1 MSLKLIQNQN
11 QFPAV
16 HSWPVCQ
23 DAGCTQGPRLP
34 LSPGGLAAPRGLWC
48 LCWHRISTTY
58 HACGPPPAPRQAS
71 LGDFCQLCSRGRLR
85 RASAWLAAL
94 RLPS

>member
-16 HSWPVCQ
+16 HSWPVRL
-23 DAGCTQGPRLP
+23 DAGCAQGPRLP

-48 LCWHRISTTY
+48 LRLRRISTTS
-58 HACGPPPAPRQAS
+58 HARGPPPAPRQAS
-71 LGDFCQLCSRGRLR
+71 PGDSCRLCSIGRLR